1 MGIIQNYSN
10 PELGKEFK
18 DSNGNLKLKSLK
30 FPGGDKFTSQP
41 FIQTPIPDDNKVVTK
56 PSVTSLAAYVDGVVR
71 GSLISVQRSARD
83 VERLTKYMATPSGVQ
98 FALKQNLLSRV
109 AVGTETSGFFNE
121 GIYTP
126 LSTLAQ
132 AGVGVLGIHLN
143 KQGLLAGIGQ
153 TKYIKQVSGTNSGSS
168 SENRLVALSNRV
180 IGKKI
185 SGFKLNPS
193 IDTILRY
200 GGGPGSILG
209 IGYTKIKYAT
219 GNDGKTLLKLMGAN
233 GLNPKT
239 YLVPKG
245 GDKNFAPSI
254 DDDTFKQSLR
264 DKFIPILGASVKYDL
279 YNKTIG
285 ATIASTI
292 SKSKNNLDWEVNF
305 KSTYSVYEP
314 SSLTPK
320 PNISS
325 YLTPGKFINV
335 SVMNNGVF
343 VSKINYDGLSLNDNL
358 TQRIKLTSGSY
369 HSSINDRLI
378 EAKREITDQ
387 LNFDQYDPIDISP
400 KMVGY
405 TEYSSA
411 VTLNVG
417 PASKQTNADF
427 KHGLHQEG
435 KDYLANLDKNMGYYN
450 DNGIIKY
457 IKHRH
462 SRNIGPDFRKTSRN
476 IRGFGDGNP
485 VAQATYYDKV
495 TQQTEWYGGK
505 SNPSAVL
512 TVDEIYYASGTKRE
526 STDFGIKNDLITFRI
541 KIVDPKTPDNKEILT
556 FRAYIDNLS
565 DNYNPEWNAQTYMG
579 RGEKFY
585 KYNSFD
591 RKISLGFT
599 VVAEGEHH
607 LKKKD
612 QNGNNISPMYD
623 KLNQLASSLAPTYT
637 DQGYMAGNIHQLTIG
652 NYINNQYG
660 IITGMTYEIM
670 DESPWDIEKGKQL
683 PMYIKVT
690 GFQFTPI
697 HDFRPEYKTPS
708 SNLKSPKFI
717 NQA

>member
-18 DSNGNLKLKSLK
+18 DPATGNLKLKSLK

-41 FIQTPIPDDNKVVTK
+41 FIQTPIPDDNKIVTK
-56 PSVTSLAAYVDGVVR
+56 PATSLAAYVDGVVH

-168 SENRLVALSNRV
+168 SENRLVALSNRA

-209 IGYTKIKYAT
+209 IGYTKIRYAT
-219 GNDGKTLLKLMGAN
+219 GNDGKNPLKLMGSN
-233 GLNPKT
+233 NLNPKT
-239 YLVPKG
+239 YLIPGKK
-245 GDKNFAPSI
+245 DKSSI
-254 DDDTFKQSLR
+254 DDEAFKQSLR
-264 DKFIPILGASVKYDL
+264 DKFIPILGASDKYNSYISKL
-279 YNKTIG
+279 GYTPISS
-285 ATIASTI
+285 IL
-292 SKSKNNLDWEVNF
+292 SKSKSNLDWVIDG
-305 KSTYSVYEP
+305 KSTYSVYDP
-314 SSLTPK
+314 DTLDT
-320 PNISS
+320 I
-325 YLTPGKFINV
+325 
-335 SVMNNGVF
+335 
-343 VSKINYDGLSLNDNL
+343 DGLSNYLIPGKKGNGLSISSNEPERRL
-358 TQRIKLTSGSY
+358 LAESSY
-369 HSSINDRLI
+369 HSPINDRLI
-378 EAKREITDQ
+378 EAKREIVDH
-387 LNFDQYDPIDISP
+387 LERPYILDSFDVSP
-400 KMVGY
+400 KIVGH

-417 PASKQTNADF
+417 PASKQANADL

-450 DNGIIKY
+450 DNGTIKY

-462 SRNIGPDFRKTSRN
+462 SRNIGPDFRKTSRDV
-476 IRGFGDGNP
+476 RGFGDGNP

-541 KIVDPKTPDNKEILT
+541 KILDPKAPDNKEILT

-670 DESPWDIEKGKQL
+670 DESPWDIESGKQL